1 MSYATLVQARAE
13 GITLQQAD
21 DLRLQSLLDD
31 ATRFIDDATG
41 WWFAPRAATLRLDG
55 SGHDW
60 LPLPAPPI
68 TVTSVVLDG
77 VALALVDLLV
87 DGTPGELPDRR
98 RTPQLARPTGC
109 WTRGR
114 RNVVIVGS
122 FGFVEADLSSPPLAI
137 REACLRLAVRNL
149 ALLGDPE
156 GQAERRVG
164 EVFREHTDGHSYE
177 LAGVLPGAPGGW
189 RRGGLTGDP
198 DIDRALERY
207 RRPPAGG
214 RV

>member
-21 DLRLQSLLDD
+21 DLRLQSLLDA

-41 WWFAPRAATLRLDG
+41 WWFSPRAATLRLDG
-55 SGHDW
+55 TGLDW
-60 LPLPAPPI
+60 LPLSAPPI

-77 VALALVDLLV
+77 SALTVGELLV
-87 DGTPGELPDRR
+87 DGVPGELPDRR
-98 RTPQLARPTGC
+98 HVPQLARPSGC
-109 WTRGR
+109 WARGR
-114 RNVVIVGS
+114 RNVVVAGT
-122 FGFVEADLSSPPLAI
+122 FGFVEADLTSPPPAI
-137 REACLRLAVRNL
+137 REACLRLAVRDL
-149 ALLGDPE
+149 ALIGDAE
-156 GQAERRVG
+156 EQIERRAG
-164 EVFREHTDGHSYE
+164 EVFREQTDGHSYE
-177 LAGVLPGAPGGW
+177 RGGVLPGAPGGW
-189 RRGGLTGDP
+189 RNNGLTSDP